1 MDDYDGKDF
10 AKTTSMIFSPKADN
24 DVVAQ
29 ESGDSGESVLAIG
42 ENRMTSE
49 KIGTR
54 KDQLDMMRMGK
65 KPELRRNF
73 GASTFGLING
83 GTAGLIYCYLGT
95 FVGFLAVISSMAEMA
110 SMAPTAGG
118 QYHWVS
124 EFAPKSAQ
132 QFLSYVT
139 GWVCVLGWQT
149 GITSIAFLAGSQIQS
164 LMVINNSSYVFE
176 RWQTTLLVI
185 AISFF
190 AIIFNTYLAKKLPLI
205 EGIVLILHICGFFAI
220 LIPLWVL
227 APRSEA
233 SAVFTEFE
241 NGGGWSSIGLSV
253 LVGMLS
259 PVFSFIGPD
268 SATHMSEEIK
278 DASITL
284 PRAMMATIVI
294 NGSLGFVMLVTF
306 CFCLGDV
313 GTILSNPDVMPFVQT
328 FLIATKSHAGTSVMT
343 SILIILT
350 TCGCITNVATAS
362 RQMFAFARDQGLPFS
377 SFLAHV
383 RPGWDIPLNAV
394 IVSFLIT
401 IILSM
406 INIGSTVA
414 FNAIASLGT
423 AALISSYIISISCV
437 RIKRWRGHKLPAAR
451 WSLGRFGAP
460 INDFSI
466 LYLTFVFIFSFFPE
480 TAIVDAE
487 SMNWNILIYGF
498 TIMFAIV
505 WFFARGR
512 KQYAGPV
519 DQGNVGG
526 ARVTAVTER
535 NRAEPRGSF
544 TIAKNILAACHPSP
558 AVILRRPPSFAAP
571 IMLYQCSRQGLATK
585 LRKVLH

>member
-1 MDDYDGKDF
+1 MEDYNGKDL
-10 AKTTSMIFSPKADN
+10 AKSASMTYSPEADS
-24 DVVAQ
+24 DVVEQ
-29 ESGDSGESVLAIG
+29 NGTDDGGESAIPIG
-42 ENRMTSE
+42 ENGIISE
-49 KIGTR
+49 KVGTR

-73 GASTFGLING
+73 GFLSMLGFTCILMSTWETQLTASTFGLING

-164 LMVINNSSYVFE
+164 LLIINNSSYNFE
-176 RWQTTLLVI
+176 RWHTTLLVI

-190 AIIFNTYLAKKLPLI
+190 AIIFNTYLARKLPLV

-233 SAVFTEFE
+233 SAVFGQFE
-241 NGGGWSSIGLSV
+241 NGGEWSSIGLSV

-284 PRAMMATIVI
+284 PRAMMWTVVI

-313 GTILSNPDVMPFVQT
+313 ETILSNPNVMPFVQT

-377 SFLAHV
+377 NFLAHV

-394 IVSFLIT
+394 MVSFIIT

-437 RIKRWRGHKLPAAR
+437 RIKRWRGHKLPPAR
-451 WSLGRFGAP
+451 WSLGKFGAP

-466 LYLTFVFIFSFFPE
+466 LYLTLVFIFSFFPM
-480 TAIVDAE
+480 TAVVDAE

-505 WFFARGR
+505 WFFARGK

-519 DQGNVGG
+519 
-526 ARVTAVTER
+526 EY
-535 NRAEPRGSF
+535 
-544 TIAKNILAACHPSP
+544 I
-558 AVILRRPPSFAAP
+558 
-571 IMLYQCSRQGLATK
+571 
-585 LRKVLH
+585 RKDL